1 MKKQDIKRLET
12 ILKYYER
19 ICVEFEKIEDSMMT
33 EDTEMFNS
41 CHSMSDIVRDFSR
54 TASDECNQLAGKL
67 HAIKEIS
74 NY

>member
-33 EDTEMFNS
+33 E
-41 CHSMSDIVRDFSR
+41 VRED
-54 TASDECNQLAGKL
+54 
-67 HAIKEIS
+67 
-74 NY
+74 